1 MRITLDHPHT
11 HAGVDHDAGAA
22 LDVSAID
29 ADWLIAQRVGHTTTT
44 TESAAAVADATAT
57 TGEHDDV

>member
-29 ADWLIAQRVGHTTTT
+29 ADWLITQDVGHTST